1 MQGRIKDVISLLR
14 KFSSSKINAS
24 EIVNDEVQAFWE
36 ERHKIE
42 RLSDTLNTSLYLGLN
57 VESDLQYYTR
67 EENFIK
73 QSSRMQLDDRN

>member
-1 MQGRIKDVISLLR
+1 MISLLR

-42 RLSDTLNTSLYLGLN
+42 RLSDNLNISIFLGLN
-57 VESDLQYYTR
+57 VESDLEYYTR

>member
-42 RLSDTLNTSLYLGLN
+42 RLSDNLNISIFLGLN
-57 VESDLQYYTR
+57 VESDLEYYTR